1 MAEGEVRFKQISATA
16 WRTGR
21 ANSPDVL
28 RLFGLTEEG
37 TVYEWSDRKREWLRF
52 PMNKEK

>member
-1 MAEGEVRFKQISATA
+1 MAEGEVRFKRIAATA

-21 ANSPDVL
+21 ATSPDVL
-28 RLFGLTEEG
+28 RLFGLTEDG
-37 TVYEWSDRKREWLRF
+37 ILYEWSDRKREWLRF